1 MPNQHSTSPMDVGG
15 RPCGCAIYGILTP
28 LGERGTGHVG
38 PLDGLADTLGGWG
51 YLMGS
56 WPLWVVQKI
65 WKRFVKMSR
74 HTLFSN
80 VRGLHSNGVTPR
92 PRWDEVSE
100 SETTAGEVGDRIVS
114 FQGMCASDLAR

>member
-1 MPNQHSTSPMDVGG
+1 MS
-15 RPCGCAIYGILTP
+15 IYGILP
-28 LGERGTGHVG
+28 YVGERGTGHVG

-65 WKRFVKMSR
+65 WKRFVKMCR

-92 PRWDEVSE
+92 PRRDEVSE
-100 SETTAGEVGDRIVS
+100 SETTAGEVVDRCTTC
-114 FQGMCASDLAR
+114 QGMCASDLAR